1 MPSPEL
7 VSILHTLW
15 DALIQIIQVL
25 VAVIK
30 SPLASIIVG
39 AILAFGGR
47 HIIYGIGLA
56 LMIYGVVSLISE
68 WLGIKLV
75 P

>member
-7 VSILHTLW
+7 VSILRALW

-30 SPLASIIVG
+30 SPVASIIVG

-47 HIIYGIGLA
+47 HVIYGIGLA
-56 LMIYGVVSLISE
+56 LMIYGVVSLISG

>member
-1 MPSPEL
+1 ML
-7 VSILHTLW
+7 T
-15 DALIQIIQVL
+15 QVFQL
-25 VAVIK
+25 LEVVIK
-30 SPLASIIVG
+30 SPLTSLFVG
-39 AILAFGGR
+39 AVLAFGGR

-56 LMIYGVVSLISE
+56 LMIYGAVSLIGG

>member
-1 MPSPEL
+1 M
-7 VSILHTLW
+7 
-15 DALIQIIQVL
+15 
-25 VAVIK
+25 VIK
-30 SPLASIIVG
+30 SPLTSLIVG

-47 HIIYGIGLA
+47 HVIYGIGLA
-56 LMIYGVVSLISE
+56 LMIYGAVSLLSS

>member
-1 MPSPEL
+1 MLTQLLQLLET
-7 VSILHTLW
+7 V
-15 DALIQIIQVL
+15 V
-25 VAVIK
+25 K
-30 SPLASIIVG
+30 SPLTSLIVG

-56 LMIYGVVSLISE
+56 LMIYGALSLITE

>member
-1 MPSPEL
+1 LASVL
-7 VSILHTLW
+7 QTLW
-15 DALIQIIQVL
+15 QVL
-25 VAVIK
+25 TQVFQLLEVVIK
-30 SPLASIIVG
+30 SPLTSLFVG
-39 AILAFGGR
+39 AVLAFGGR

-56 LMIYGVVSLISE
+56 LMIYGIVSLISG

>member
-1 MPSPEL
+1 MLSPEL
-7 VSILHTLW
+7 ASILQALW
-15 DALIQIIQVL
+15 DILIQIIQLL

-30 SPLASIIVG
+30 SPLASLIVG

-47 HIIYGIGLA
+47 HVIYGIGLA
-56 LMIYGVVSLISE
+56 LMIYGAASLISG

>member
-1 MPSPEL
+1 MLSPEL
-7 VSILHTLW
+7 ASVLQTLW
-15 DALIQIIQVL
+15 QVLIQLFQLLEV
-25 VAVIK
+25 VVK
-30 SPLASIIVG
+30 SPLTSLFVG
-39 AILAFGGR
+39 AVLAFGGR

-56 LMIYGVVSLISE
+56 LMIYGALALISG

>member
-1 MPSPEL
+1 LLE
-7 VSILHTLW
+7 V
-15 DALIQIIQVL
+15 V
-25 VAVIK
+25 VK
-30 SPLASIIVG
+30 SPLTSLFVG
-39 AILAFGGR
+39 AVLAFGGR

-56 LMIYGVVSLISE
+56 LMIYGALALISG

>member
-7 VSILHTLW
+7 VSILQALW

-25 VAVIK
+25 MAVIK
-30 SPLASIIVG
+30 SPVASIIVG

-47 HIIYGIGLA
+47 HVIYGIGLA
-56 LMIYGVVSLISE
+56 LMIYGVVSLISG

>member
-1 MPSPEL
+1 MS
-7 VSILHTLW
+7 
-15 DALIQIIQVL
+15 
-25 VAVIK
+25 VIK
-30 SPLASIIVG
+30 SPVASIIVG

-47 HIIYGIGLA
+47 HVIYGIGLA
-56 LMIYGVVSLISE
+56 LIIYGVVSLISG

>member
-1 MPSPEL
+1 LASVL
-7 VSILHTLW
+7 QTLW
-15 DALIQIIQVL
+15 QVLIQLFQLLEV
-25 VAVIK
+25 VVK
-30 SPLASIIVG
+30 SPLTSLFVG
-39 AILAFGGR
+39 AVLAFGGR

-56 LMIYGVVSLISE
+56 LMIYGALALISG

>member
-1 MPSPEL
+1 VLTQLIKL
-7 VSILHTLW
+7 VEMVV
-15 DALIQIIQVL
+15 Q
-25 VAVIK
+25 
-30 SPLASIIVG
+30 SPLTSIVVG
-39 AILAFGGR
+39 AILAFAGR

-56 LMIYGVVSLISE
+56 LMIYGAISIISG

>member
-1 MPSPEL
+1 M
-7 VSILHTLW
+7 
-15 DALIQIIQVL
+15 
-25 VAVIK
+25 
-30 SPLASIIVG
+30 G

-56 LMIYGVVSLISE
+56 LMIYGALSLITG

>member
-7 VSILHTLW
+7 ASVLQTLW
-15 DALIQIIQVL
+15 QVLIQLFQLLEV
-25 VAVIK
+25 VIK
-30 SPLASIIVG
+30 SPLTSLFVG

-56 LMIYGVVSLISE
+56 LMIYGALALISG